1 MVKADSVA
9 SNSPVV
15 FHINGEKHSVD
26 AGSKVDA
33 RTVLADYIRDV
44 ANLKGTK
51 VMCREGGC
59 GACTVTARVIDP
71 ATGSEVVKSV
81 NSCLTPVLSCDGWD
95 ISTVES
101 LGNKHEGYHVIQN
114 RLVNFH
120 GTQCGYCSPGMIMS
134 AYSLLEAKKEIE
146 MEDVEKNLD
155 GNICRCTGYRPI
167 LDAFKSLAKDA
178 SSDLKQKCSDI
189 EDCATCPIKQANG
202 NGVCGGKARA
212 VTQNSLKLSSG
223 EEWVT
228 ASSLEGALS
237 AAAQCNNNATGYRF
251 VAGNTSTG
259 IYKNEG
265 PFQTFIDINGIPELK
280 KTVVDDNG
288 ITIGGG
294 ATLTEVINLLQDA
307 SKTAGLEYGKKIVSH
322 LERVANVSVRNNGTI
337 AGNLMIKHAHQD
349 FPSDVFVILEAIGAT
364 LKIASSK
371 SKLFGIGKK
380 IAVEESKPLSMTE
393 FLATDMK
400 GKLILS
406 VHLSKL
412 DGYHYRSFKITR
424 RYQNAHA
431 YVNAGFLLKVNKTD
445 KTIEERPRIVY
456 GGISSSF
463 IHASEAEACLQGKSL
478 LEEKTLQDVL
488 QALEKEVKPEGGPL
502 EAAPEYRIK
511 LAKTLLYKTIL
522 EIVGE
527 KGGDKL
533 RSGAT
538 DIIRNTTK
546 AQQVYDTN
554 ESETNLYKAVP
565 KYEGAI
571 QVSGE
576 AEYTG
581 DIPIQPNELFGV
593 FVQSTVAVADIKDV
607 DASEALKIPGVFRY
621 ITAKDVPG
629 ENNNMKFNFWPS
641 KTIEPV
647 FATEKVSYHGQA
659 LGLILATTK
668 EVAERAAKVVKVTY
682 ENIQKPIVKIDEA
695 IEKAKNE
702 GTLVQNTFG
711 TFSTKPA
718 EDIKVAHTVSG
729 TMRFGSQYHF
739 YMETQTVVCHPREDG
754 IDVHC
759 CTQWIDHTQNTIA
772 TVLNIPTNSINM
784 QVRRV
789 GGGFGGKIS
798 RNTFVAT
805 ACSVATWVTGR
816 PCRVI
821 LDLETNMTMIGK
833 RLPYRIPYEVGFDEN
848 GRIGSLKVDLI
859 CDTGYSV
866 NDPDSF
872 VALMHIQ
879 NVYKSAGWEVVTSY
893 VPTNTAANTACRAPG
908 SIKAVA
914 LLEWIMDSIAYT
926 LKKDPIA
933 VRQANFISTG
943 DPLIFGAPTY
953 ERVNL
958 IPEMIEN
965 MKTESD
971 YEARL
976 AAVEKFNQENRWK
989 KRGMSVVPV
998 RYPID
1003 YFATNLPASVAI
1015 YHMDGYVAVS
1025 HAGIEMGQGLNTKA
1039 SVKVLQT
1046 VAHALQVPMDR
1057 IKIKP
1062 TNNFIGCNAF
1072 PSGGSIASEIVCY
1085 SVMRACEEI
1094 RENLRP
1100 ILEKL
1105 ENPSW
1110 EKLIADAHAAKVKLT
1125 ATYTPTA
1132 KDDIKGYDVWV
1143 LNVTEVEIDA
1153 LTGEY
1158 KIIRTDIYED
1168 VGKSMSPGVDIG
1180 QIEGGYMMG
1189 QGFWTTEKIIHD
1201 EETGKLLTSGTW
1213 DYKPPEC
1220 KDVPEDFRITLLRN
1234 TPNPHG
1240 VLRSKATGEPS
1251 VDSAF
1256 AVILAMRNA
1265 IAAAR
1270 ADIGVTDWFDME
1282 CPVSP
1287 EDIAQLCLT
1296 AESHLTLQ

>member
-1 MVKADSVA
+1 MNA
-9 SNSPVV
+9 
-15 FHINGEKHSVD
+15 
-26 AGSKVDA
+26 
-33 RTVLADYIRDV
+33 
-44 ANLKGTK
+44 
-51 VMCREGGC
+51 
-59 GACTVTARVIDP
+59 
-71 ATGSEVVKSV
+71 
-81 NSCLTPVLSCDGWD
+81 
-95 ISTVES
+95 
-101 LGNKHEGYHVIQN
+101 
-114 RLVNFH
+114 
-120 GTQCGYCSPGMIMS
+120 
-134 AYSLLEAKKEIE
+134 
-146 MEDVEKNLD
+146 
-155 GNICRCTGYRPI
+155 
-167 LDAFKSLAKDA
+167 
-178 SSDLKQKCSDI
+178 
-189 EDCATCPIKQANG
+189 DCATCPIKKANG

-212 VTQNSLKLSSG
+212 VAQSTLKLSSG
-223 EEWVT
+223 EGWVN
-228 ASSLEGALS
+228 ASSLETALS
-237 AAAQCNNNATGYRF
+237 AATQSNESYRF

-259 IYKNEG
+259 IFKNDG
-265 PFQTFIDINGIPELK
+265 PYQTFIDINGIPELR
-280 KTVVDDNG
+280 KTVVDDSG

-294 ATLTEVINLLQDA
+294 VSLTQIINLLQEA
-307 SKTAGLEYGKKIVSH
+307 NETAGLEYGKRIATH

-337 AGNLMIKHAHQD
+337 AGNLMIKHAHRG
-349 FPSDVFVILEAIGAT
+349 FPSDVFVILESIGAT
-364 LKIASSK
+364 LKIASLK

-380 IAVEESKPLSMTE
+380 VVIEDSKPLSMVD
-393 FLATDMK
+393 FLSTDMK
-400 GKLILS
+400 CKLIQS
-406 VHLSKL
+406 IHLPKL
-412 DGYHYRSFKITR
+412 DGYHFRSFKITR

-431 YVNAGFLLKVNKTD
+431 YVNAGFLLKVNKDTNF
-445 KTIEERPRIVY
+445 TVEEKPRIVY
-456 GGISSSF
+456 GGISSSM
-463 IHASEAEACLQGKSL
+463 IHASEAEASLQGKSL
-478 LEEKTLQDVL
+478 LDEKTLQDVL
-488 QALEKEVKPEGGPL
+488 QTLENEVKPEEGPL
-502 EAAPEYRIK
+502 EATPEYRIK
-511 LAKTLLYKTIL
+511 LAKSLLYKTLL
-522 EIVGE
+522 EIVAE
-527 KGGDKL
+527 KASDKL

-538 DIIRNTTK
+538 DIIRSTSK
-546 AQQVYDTN
+546 AQQSYDTN
-554 ESETNLYKAVP
+554 DSDTTLYKAVP

-571 QVSGE
+571 QASGE

-581 DIPIQPNELFGV
+581 DIPVQPNELFGV
-593 FVQSTVAVADIKDV
+593 FVQSTVAVADIKEV
-607 DASEALKIPGVFRY
+607 DPSEALKVPGVVRY
-621 ITAKDVPG
+621 ITAEDIPG

-647 FATEKVSYHGQA
+647 FASDKVSYHGQA
-659 LGLILATTK
+659 LGLILATNK
-668 EVAERAAKVVKVTY
+668 DIAARAAKLVKVTY
-682 ENIQKPIVKIDEA
+682 ENITKPIIKIEEA
-695 IEKAKNE
+695 IEKAKKE
-702 GTLVQNTFG
+702 ETLAQQTFG
-711 TFSTKPA
+711 TFTTKPVD
-718 EDIKVAHTVSG
+718 EIKVAQTLSG
-729 TMRFGSQYHF
+729 TMKFGSQYHF

-798 RNTFVAT
+798 RTTFVAT
-805 ACSVATWVTGR
+805 AAAVATWVTRR
-816 PCRVI
+816 PCRIV

-833 RLPYRIPYEVGFDEN
+833 RLPYQIPYEVGFDEN
-848 GRIGSLKVDLI
+848 GRIGSLKAEFI

-866 NDPDSF
+866 NDPDCF
-872 VALMHIQ
+872 VAIMHVQ
-879 NVYKSAGWEVVTSY
+879 NVYKAAGWEVITSY
-893 VPTNTAANTACRAPG
+893 VPTNTASNTACRAPG
-908 SIKAVA
+908 SVSGVA
-914 LLEWIMDSIAYT
+914 LMEWIMERIAYT
-926 LKKDPIA
+926 LKKDPVE
-933 VRQANFISTG
+933 VRQANFLSTG
-943 DPLIFGAPTY
+943 DPLLFGAPIY

-958 IPEMIEN
+958 IPGMIEN
-965 MKTESD
+965 MKTESE
-971 YEARL
+971 YEARK
-976 AAVEKFNQENRWK
+976 ASVEKFNQENRWK
-989 KRGMSVVPV
+989 KRGMSVIPC

-1015 YHMDGYVAVS
+1015 YHLDGYVAVS
-1025 HAGIEMGQGLNTKA
+1025 HGGIEMGQGLNT
-1039 SVKVLQT
+1039 KVLQT
-1046 VAHALQVPMDR
+1046 VAHALQVPLDR

-1110 EKLIADAHAAKVKLT
+1110 EKLIAEAHAAKVKLT
-1125 ATYTPTA
+1125 ASYTPTA

-1143 LNVTEVEIDA
+1143 LNVTELEIDV

-1180 QIEGGYMMG
+1180 QIEGGYIMG
-1189 QGFWTTEKIIHD
+1189 QGLWTTEKIIHD

-1270 ADIGVTDWFDME
+1270 ADVGVTDWFDIE

-1287 EDIAQLCLT
+1287 EDIARLCLT
-1296 AESHLTLQ
+1296 TQSHLTL